1 MTEIF
6 LVFPHQL
13 FKQNYIPKE
22 VKKIFIIEEFLFFKK
37 YSFHKQKIVFHRAS
51 MKQYQK
57 FLENQSKNVEYIES
71 TESRSDVRKL
81 IAEMASVGVKEIHY
95 IEVTDNWLQKRIFEI
110 SKEYGI
116 KIHEIATP
124 LFLTSKAENNN
135 FFKEK
140 KKYFQTD
147 YYTWQRKKLKILID
161 DNEKPTG
168 GKWSYDTDNRAKY
181 PKNKKPPSIHF
192 PTINEYYREAIDYTE
207 KKFSNNIGKI
217 NAQFIYPT
225 NFEEAEK
232 WLKDFLESRF
242 SEFGVYEDAMVEEE
256 KILHHSMLTPMLNV
270 GLLTPK
276 QILQEVINYASTN
289 EIPLNSLEGFIRQ
302 IIGWR
307 EFIRAVYEREGSK
320 QRTTNYWNFDRKLP
334 HSFYSGTTGILPFD
348 STIKKAIDSAYCH
361 HIERL
366 MVLGNF
372 MLLCEI
378 HPDEVYKWFMEFF
391 IDAYDWVM
399 VPNVY
404 GMTQFADGG
413 IMCTKPYI
421 SGSNY
426 IFKMSDFAKSDLK
439 NKNQSEAWESI
450 WDGLFWRFMVV
461 QKKFFSTNP
470 RLGMLLKMFEKM
482 PEEKQ
487 NLHLSNA
494 NNFLKKLN
502 L

>member
-1 MTEIF
+1 MIKVF

-22 VKKIFIIEEFLFFKK
+22 ANKIFIVEEFLFFKK
-37 YSFHKQKIVFHRAS
+37 YNFHKQKIVFHRAS

-57 FLENQSKNVEYIES
+57 HLETQSKGVEYIES
-71 TESRSDVRKL
+71 NDHRSDVRKL
-81 IAEMASVGVKEIHY
+81 IAELASEGVKEIYY
-95 IEVTDNWLQKRIFEI
+95 IDVTDNWLQKRISETA
-110 SKEYGI
+110 KEFKI
-116 KIHEIATP
+116 KLHELATP
-124 LFLTSKAENNN
+124 LFLTSKEENNN
-135 FFKEK
+135 FFSER

-147 YYTWQRKKLKILID
+147 YYTWQRKRLKILID
-161 DNEKPTG
+161 ENEKPTG
-168 GKWSYDTDNRAKY
+168 GKWTYDSDNRAKY
-181 PKNKKPPSIHF
+181 PKNKKAPAIQF
-192 PTINEYYREAIDYTE
+192 PKINKYYEEAIDYTE
-207 KKFSNNIGKI
+207 KNFANHVGKV
-217 NAQFIYPT
+217 NVQFIYPS
-225 NFEEAEK
+225 NFEQAEK
-232 WLKDFLESRF
+232 WLDDFLENRF
-242 SEFGVYEDAMVEEE
+242 SEFGIYEDAMVEEE
-256 KILHHSMLTPMLNV
+256 RILQHSMLTPMLNV

-276 QILQEVINYASTN
+276 QILQKVLHFAEKNEV
-289 EIPLNSLEGFIRQ
+289 PLNSLEGFVRQ
-302 IIGWR
+302 VIGWR

-320 QRTTNYWNFDRKLP
+320 QRTTNYWNFDKKLP
-334 HSFYSGTTGILPFD
+334 ESFYKATTGIIPFD
-348 STIKKAIDSAYCH
+348 KTIQKAIDSAYCH

-378 HPDEVYKWFMEFF
+378 HPNQVYKWFMEFF

-413 IMCTKPYI
+413 LMCTKPYI

-426 IFKMSDFAKSDLK
+426 IFKMSDYAKSDSK
-439 NKNQSEAWESI
+439 IKTSSGSWEAI

-461 QKKFFSTNP
+461 QNKFFSTNP

-487 NLHLSNA
+487 KLHLTNA

-502 L
+502 Q